1 MDYYYADAS
10 GQPAGP
16 VPLDTL
22 AQWIASGNLLPSTQ
36 VVAVGDSVW
45 QPLASLVMLSYQGAD
60 GNAAG
65 PVTLD
70 AVLRMR
76 AAGTLTADSWVLP
89 AGAAQWVPLTSVV
102 PAHFQPQPQA
112 APARQTAPVP
122 RPGARP
128 AARRQAAAP
137 QHHGHP
143 HHHAHYGPG
152 GVSRAAYAITA
163 ISVQLLTIGLTIWL
177 MMSAW
182 TTFKEAMA
190 TGNAQPD
197 FNALITGSVLFW
209 AVSVIGG
216 LVVLVLGCLRIVNI
230 GWPGV
235 YCLFLF
241 VPIVNI
247 YFWVGC
253 LCFPENYAR
262 HRQLDSPARM
272 GLAALG
278 LFIVLAIAGVVLTV
292 RRIEPEIERLQ
303 KQATERLEKAKADAE
318 AEARAEQLRNTLP
331 SGQPN

>member
-36 VVAVGDSVW
+36 VVAVGESVW

-70 AVLRMR
+70 AVLRLR
-76 AAGTLTADSWVLP
+76 AAGSLSADSWVLP

-112 APARQTAPVP
+112 AAPARQTAPVP

-137 QHHGHP
+137 HHAHP
-143 HHHAHYGPG
+143 HHHLQYGPG
-152 GVSRAAYAITA
+152 GVSRAVYATTA
-163 ISVQLLTIGLTIWL
+163 IGLHLVMIGLLIWT
-177 MMSAW
+177 MMSGW
-182 TTFKEAMA
+182 QTMKEALA
-190 TGNAQPD
+190 TGNSRPD
-197 FNALITGSVLFW
+197 FSSFMTGGVLLWGVSAL
-209 AVSVIGG
+209 GG
-216 LVVLVLGCLRIVNI
+216 LVMLVLGCLRVINV

-241 VPIVNI
+241 VPVVNI

-278 LFIVLAIAGVVLTV
+278 LYLVLAVAGSVLAV
-292 RRIEPEIERLQ
+292 RATRPEIQRLHQEAVER
-303 KQATERLEKAKADAE
+303 AEKAKADAE